1 MRFEN
6 LFERVPITRSRG
18 GLCASS
24 ITCEERW
31 KSLVG
36 KLEITS
42 DSVKAESSRNLSKD
56 EKENY
61 EEAESC

>member
-1 MRFEN
+1 MRLPSPEK
-6 LFERVPITRSRG
+6 RG
-18 GLCASS
+18 GNL
-24 ITCEERW
+24 
-31 KSLVG
+31 LVG

-42 DSVKAESSRNLSKD
+42 DSVKAKSSRNLSRD